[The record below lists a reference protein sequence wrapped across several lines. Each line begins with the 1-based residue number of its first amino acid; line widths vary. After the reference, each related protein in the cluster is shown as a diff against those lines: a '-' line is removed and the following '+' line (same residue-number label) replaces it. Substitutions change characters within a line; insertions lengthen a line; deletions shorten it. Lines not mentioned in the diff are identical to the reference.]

1 MTSKD
6 ENDEFVDPIVEE
18 IRAERDRHA
27 AAHDYDIDKIF
38 QSIKEMQRSSNR
50 HLISL
55 PPRLI
60 KSQEESQST
69 EK

>member
-6 ENDEFVDPIVEE
+6 ENEEFVDPIVEQ

-27 AAHDYDIDKIF
+27 AAHDYDIEKIF
-38 QSIKEMQRSSNR
+38 QSVKEMQQTSNR
-50 HLISL
+50 TYVSL

-60 KSQEESQST
+60 KSEEESHST